1 MQAHQ
6 LQTALRIGL
15 IVCLGWTGLPAAAN
29 ELVLK
34 PTRVAPDVYVVIG
47 DLDAQSYRNEGLN
60 NNLGFVVSTDGVFV
74 INAGPTT
81 RVARALHDAIKKITA
96 QPIKWVVN
104 VNSQSHY
111 WLGND
116 YFKQL
121 GIPILAHTEAIRLMR
136 ELGAVQLQ
144 SAQALLKEK
153 AELTALA
160 YPNESVGANRTLQLG
175 KTKFELLHFGSAHT
189 AGDLVLWLP
198 NQKILFAGDLVFT
211 QRMLGVIPVGNSG
224 GWVKAFDQ
232 AMALKPRIVV
242 PGHGKPTDIK
252 TATRDTRDYLAH
264 LRNGAQA
271 TLAQSGSLQDAVEKI
286 DQSKFKYLVNFD
298 LLAKRN
304 MNQVFTEM
312 ELESF

>member
-1 MQAHQ
+1 MQAHT

-15 IVCLGWTGLPAAAN
+15 IICLTWAGQAGAAN
-29 ELVLK
+29 DLTLK
-34 PTRVAPDVYVVIG
+34 PTRVAQDVYVVVG
-47 DLDAQSYRNEGLN
+47 DLDAQTYGNNGLN
-60 NNLGFVVSTDGVFV
+60 NNLGFVVSTEGVLV

-81 RVARALHDAIKKITA
+81 QVARALHDAIKKITI

-121 GIPILAHTEAIRLMR
+121 GIPILAHAEAIRLMR
-136 ELGAVQLQ
+136 ELGAGQLQ
-144 SAQALLKEK
+144 SAQTLLKEK

-160 YPNESVGANRTLQLG
+160 YPNESVGANRILQMG
-175 KTKFELLHFGSAHT
+175 KTKIELLHFGSAHT

-198 NQKILFAGDLVFT
+198 DQKILFTGDIVFT

-224 GWVKAFDQ
+224 GWIKAFDQ

-252 TATRDTRDYLAH
+252 TATKDTRDYLMH
-264 LRNGAQA
+264 LRNGAQ
-271 TLAQSGSLQDAVEKI
+271 TILAKGGSLQDAVEKT

-312 ELESF
+312 EQESF

>member
-1 MQAHQ
+1 MQAHP
-6 LQTALRIGL
+6 LQTALRIAL
-15 IVCLGWTGLPAAAN
+15 IMCLTWAGQSGAAN
-29 ELVLK
+29 ELTLK
-34 PTRVAPDVYVVIG
+34 PTRVAQDVYVVVG
-47 DLDAQSYRNEGLN
+47 DLDAQTYGNNGLN
-60 NNLGFVVSTDGVFV
+60 NNLGFVVGADGVLV

-81 RVARALHDAIKKITA
+81 QVARALHESIKKITPH
-96 QPIKWVVN
+96 PIKWVLN

-144 SAQALLKEK
+144 SAHALLKEK

-175 KTKFELLHFGSAHT
+175 KTKIELLHFGSAHT

-224 GWVKAFDQ
+224 GWIKAFDQ

-252 TATRDTRDYLAH
+252 TATRDTRDYLAF
-264 LRNGAQA
+264 LRKGAQA
-271 TLAQSGSLQDAVEKI
+271 ILAKNGSLQDAVEKT

-312 ELESF
+312 EQESF